1 MASLKMAREALLLSY
16 DQNLID
22 EEEFCLLFDLN
33 TSSNLDYPYWNYEY
47 FELDNLTDPECIA
60 ELRFLKNDVYRLAEV
75 LNIPNDISTYNRSKF
90 NGFGSVLCVFKK
102 ILLSL

>member
-1 MASLKMAREALLLSY
+1 MAREALLLSY

-33 TSSNLDYPYWNYEY
+33 TSSNLDYPYWNYEL